1 MAATEY
7 VRRHDNALKIL
18 AVEWGKKEGLLVE
31 KTVWYKERWG
41 KGHVMENKGK
51 KILWDWEHRMR
62 THCTARRPD
71 LTLEDEI
78 KKEIYI
84 VDMACPGERNKE
96 AKRNEKIA
104 KYQQLC
110 YEIRERRQNFKVKV
124 IPVVIGCCGG
134 GIKEMKSAI
143 KELFDEKTTNKLAN
157 EMQKTVL
164 WESETII
171 RKVVSGLIE

>member
-1 MAATEY
+1 LNGE
-7 VRRHDNALKIL
+7 I
-18 AVEWGKKEGLLVE
+18 
-31 KTVWYKERWG
+31 WYKERWERG
-41 KGHVMENKGK
+41 RVIEKNGK

-78 KKEIYI
+78 KKEII
-84 VDMACPGERNKE
+84 IIDMACPAERNKE
-96 AKRNEKIA
+96 ATRKEKMK

-110 YEIRERRQNFKVKV
+110 FELRERRRGFKVKM

-134 GIKEMKSAI
+134 GMKGVRDAI
-143 KELFDEKTTNKLAN
+143 KDLLEERTVNNIAN

-164 WESETII
+164 WESETIL
-171 RKVVSGLIE
+171 RKVLSGLYVG